1 MFMFIMVALLWLM
14 SSILFFRNPQNEKI
28 RWASIIGFFG
38 GFGGIGALLGK
49 GVNRPEWIL
58 HLDGIFTSIGHYFT
72 PYGMLIFGLVYSDVI
87 RNTGK
92 RNILKLLCLIPIFI
106 MYPIFQVY
114 PEFKVDFRILALWV
128 VPYVVTAN
136 ILLIYSAWREDRPT
150 IKRRK
155 ILTCIFVI
163 PMFTFVLVTN
173 IILEALGIVGVWHY
187 NPWIIVSQF
196 LVFVYFGARYGILGV
211 RIRFEK
217 EIRDSK
223 MKAARSGSALFN
235 HTIKNEIAKIDLL
248 VNQLKEQIALDEK
261 SSEKLNLV
269 LNSTNHLLELST
281 RIQSKLNTIKLKESE
296 FSLNESIDRAIKLS
310 NAYLYN
316 NQDIK
321 IMRQYMA
328 DVTIV
333 GDTEQLQET
342 YLNIIKNAIEAMDGK
357 GQILIRVYASRKKV
371 YIDFIDNGKGIEK
384 ADLNRILDPFY
395 STKGSTND
403 YGLGLT
409 QCYNILQKHDGSIS
423 VKSQVNKGTIFTL
436 SIPSKRVVDIKISE
450 QSNSNSIGEKGLWTT
465 KLN

>member
-28 RWASIIGFFG
+28 RWASIIGFCG

-49 GVNRPEWIL
+49 GVDRPEWIL
-58 HLDGIFTSIGHYFT
+58 HLDGIFTSVGHYFT
-72 PYGMLIFGLVYSDVI
+72 PYGMLIFGLVYADVI
-87 RNTGK
+87 RNTRK
-92 RNILKLLCLIPIFI
+92 RNILKFLFLIPIFI
-106 MYPIFQVY
+106 MYSIFQVY
-114 PEFKVDFRILALWV
+114 PEFKVDFRILAIWV
-128 VPYVVTAN
+128 VPYVVATN

-163 PMFTFVLVTN
+163 PMFTFVLITN
-173 IILEALGIVGVWHY
+173 IILEALGIVGIWHY

-196 LVFVYFGARYGILGV
+196 LVFIYFGVRYGILGV

-223 MKAARSGSALFN
+223 MKAARTGTALFN

-261 SSEKLNLV
+261 SSKKLNLV

-281 RIQSKLNTIKLKESE
+281 RIQSKLNTITLRESE
-296 FSLNESIDRAIKLS
+296 FSLNTSIDSAIELS
-310 NAYLYN
+310 IPYLN
-316 NQDIK
+316 TNSNIK
-321 IMRQYMA
+321 IMKHYMA
-328 DVTIV
+328 DVTII
-333 GDTEQLQET
+333 GDTKQLQET
-342 YLNIIKNAIEAMDGK
+342 FLNIIKNAIEAMDGQ
-357 GQILIRVYASRKKV
+357 GLILIKIYTSRRKV
-371 YIDFIDNGKGIEK
+371 YIDFADNGKGIEK
-384 ADLNRILDPFY
+384 SDLNRILDPFY

-409 QCYNILQKHDGSIS
+409 QCYNVLQKHDGSIS
-423 VKSQVNKGTIFTL
+423 VKSQINKGTTFTL
-436 SIPSKRVVDIKISE
+436 SIPSKRIIAIKINE
-450 QSNSNSIGEKGLWTT
+450 QSNSKSIGEKSLWT